1 MKRFLRQVTITGADD
16 SVSYYR
22 LFEISKQFPF
32 VEWGILL
39 SKNSEGYFRFPSWK
53 WIEGLITEKPAS
65 VTISGHLCGSW
76 VRDIVAGGSEFLNTH
91 RELSHEFARFQLNFH
106 GQVHIAPSPEKFIDS
121 LVFLTG
127 LNRQPVIF
135 QLDGVY
141 SQIYSLARGQYA
153 RHRGIEALALHDV
166 SGGAGILPEQWPQP
180 MGDYCGYA
188 GGLSPDNLAEQLKL
202 IQDRIRNK
210 DGSLY
215 PIWIDAETHIRSTD
229 NSTFE
234 TVKAEAFLGIAEPFV
249 TGLFP
254 RMLTPG

>member
-1 MKRFLRQVTITGADD
+1 MEKFLKQVTLTGADD

-22 LFEISKQFPF
+22 LFEISERFPF

-39 SKNSEGYFRFPSWK
+39 SKNSEGYFRFPTWK
-53 WIEGLITEKPAS
+53 WIEGLITEKPPS

-76 VRDIVAGGSEFLNTH
+76 VRDIIAGGNEFLDTH
-91 RELSHEFARFQLNFH
+91 RELSHAFARFQLNFH
-106 GQVHIAPSPEKFIDS
+106 SQTHIPLSPEKFIDS
-121 LVFLTG
+121 LVSLTG
-127 LNRQPVIF
+127 LHKQPVVF
-135 QLDGVY
+135 QLDGVNK
-141 SQIYSLARGQYA
+141 QAYSLARSQYG

-166 SGGAGILPEQWPQP
+166 SGGNGVLPDKWPQP

-188 GGLSPDNLAEQLKL
+188 GGLSPDNLAEQLRL

-215 PIWIDAETHIRSTD
+215 PIWIDAETHMRSID

-234 TVKAEAFLGIAEPFV
+234 TVQAERFLKIAEPFV
-249 TGLFP
+249 RERG
-254 RMLTPG
+254 